1 MHENTNSTVPSDA
14 SSPAEAAVGNPVT
27 EAAAPSSSADP
38 RAVSS
43 ALLSGD
49 PSAQLSGDPSAPVR
63 FDTKV
68 VVVLRDGLL
77 PWQELNVTAFL
88 MSGIAAS
95 EDDLVGENYRDAD
108 GNDYLPML
116 RQPVMVMSADAEKLK
131 SIRSKALG
139 RGIPTAVYTEELFST
154 GHDAA
159 NRAAVALVPAEQLN
173 LVGVAMRGAKNA
185 VDRTVKGARMH
196 D

>member
-14 SSPAEAAVGNPVT
+14 SSPAEAAVSNPVT
-27 EAAAPSSSADP
+27 EAAAPSSPA
-38 RAVSS
+38 
-43 ALLSGD
+43 D
-49 PSAQLSGDPSAPVR
+49 PSAPTSAQSSADLSAPSPAEPSVPVR

-68 VVVLRDGLL
+68 VVVLRDDLL

-116 RQPVMVMSADAEKLK
+116 RQPVMVMTADAEKLK

-139 RGIPTAVYTEELFST
+139 RAIPTAVYTEELFST

-159 NRAAVALVPAEQLN
+159 NRAAVAAVPAEQLN
-173 LVGVAMRGAKNA
+173 LVGVALRGAKNA
-185 VDRTVKGARMH
+185 VDRTLKGARMH
-196 D
+196 E